1 MNDDGAVASFPAWGF
16 SKTQVEMWQKKIQL
30 FWEIW

>member
-16 SKTQVEMWQKKIQL
+16 SGGLVPKFLSKQTYAL
-30 FWEIW
+30 